1 MYDEEVKGM
10 SENASLVN
18 ISRYL
23 GYSQMEYFLLDQ
35 LAKPLLPVA
44 WIGGI
49 NGEIQRVTKTPV
61 VHAFDLAQMLG
72 IVMMRIEKVS
82 RGGRDKDEIIETD
95 LLLLEIL
102 LVGASSACMN
112 IPSGRLAGDS
122 QIHLQRLLRG
132 ERFVKYGSMRYSAVP
147 FCSGTN

>member
-1 MYDEEVKGM
+1 M

-72 IVMMRIEKVS
+72 IVMMRMEKVS
-82 RGGRDKDEIIETD
+82 RSGRDKDKIIETD

-102 LVGASSACMN
+102 LVGAS
-112 IPSGRLAGDS
+112 RLRQSSDPRKFLFSNEA
-122 QIHLQRLLRG
+122 
-132 ERFVKYGSMRYSAVP
+132 
-147 FCSGTN
+147 